1 MNDLYFNIHLGG
13 SSSCPP
19 TTIHSIFPTL
29 TTPLLFPLSSF
40 LLLPLS
46 SFLLPPSSSFLL
58 PPFLHFF
65 ITSVDL
71 EAHTVF
77 GGTKVVLH
85 TQAPKAGEE
94 KGGQGG
100 LPRPPDGGAL
110 GLVHSTGFGTY
121 FIY

>member
-1 MNDLYFNIHLGG
+1 MFIYHFL
-13 SSSCPP
+13 PP
-19 TTIHSIFPTL
+19 
-29 TTPLLFPLSSF
+29 
-40 LLLPLS
+40 S
-46 SFLLPPSSSFLL
+46 SFLLPSSLAS
-58 PPFLHFF
+58 FF
-65 ITSVDL
+65 ISSVDL

-85 TQAPKAGEE
+85 TQAPKAAKAGEE

>member
-1 MNDLYFNIHLGG
+1 MRHIYHFTNICLYIA
-13 SSSCPP
+13 
-19 TTIHSIFPTL
+19 
-29 TTPLLFPLSSF
+29 SF
-40 LLLPLS
+40 LIPPSL
-46 SFLLPPSSSFLL
+46 FLLPPSSFL
-58 PPFLHFF
+58 PCFFLHLF

-85 TQAPKAGEE
+85 TQAPKAAKAGEE